1 MLIRDLGSIQIAD
14 WDDDEGSEDSEESE
28 FSEDSGV
35 SEPIGEEDIEYIASV
50 AERSGDVYQTIVESL
65 EILMRDLDSNQMYP
79 HSEDDE
85 YSSVGCV
92 HEFGKS
98 VLSFCCL
105 SRNSPFSM
113 LGSVFPLAC
122 PLVFSSFFFFL
133 SRVF

>member
-1 MLIRDLGSIQIAD
+1 M
-14 WDDDEGSEDSEESE
+14 
-28 FSEDSGV
+28 

-50 AERSGDVYQTIVESL
+50 AERSGDLYQTIVESL

-105 SRNSPFSM
+105 SPRGGIYPFSM

-122 PLVFSSFFFFL
+122 PLVFSSFLFFL